1 MDENVLENFMRQSH
15 LINDLCEPL
24 LLKYGVNFFRYME
37 IHESGD
43 FIGLINNLKYYEY
56 AASQMQKNDL
66 FLSAPLWSIKQYPQS
81 GTYLSYLRA
90 SNGPEILQEVARK
103 FVIGN
108 LLTIVNKEVT
118 KEGILIKIFV
128 YGTDINN
135 ININQRY
142 LRDLK
147 LFQEFS
153 QYFNK
158 RMLRL
163 LSTMDR
169 ASPSGLLT
177 TDIKEAVYH
186 FDWDKETLET
196 INVKDKIIKI
206 KQDIR
211 TLNLTKR
218 EQQIIAEY
226 MKGLNHRETADK
238 LFIAKK
244 TVERHF
250 ENIRTKLNCSSKDEI
265 VSTLMDKGY
274 FYIEDS
280 KHIT

>member
-15 LINDLCEPL
+15 LLNDLCEPL
-24 LLKYGVNFFRYME
+24 FLKYGVNFFRYME

-43 FIGLINNLKYYEY
+43 FIGLINNLKYYEFV
-56 AASQMQKNDL
+56 ASQMQKNDL

-81 GTYLSYLRA
+81 GTYLSYLRDT
-90 SNGPEILQEVARK
+90 NGPEILQKVARK
-103 FVIGN
+103 FGIGN
-108 LLTIVNKEVT
+108 FFTIVNKEVT

-135 ININQRY
+135 ININQYY

-153 QYFNK
+153 HYFNK

-169 ASPSGLLT
+169 ASPSRHLT
-177 TDIKEAVYH
+177 AAINQAVYN
-186 FDWDKETLET
+186 FDWEKDTLET
-196 INVKDKIIKI
+196 INVQDKIIKI

-211 TLNLTKR
+211 ILNLTKR

-226 MKGLNHRETADK
+226 MQGLNHRETADK
-238 LFIAKK
+238 LFISKK

-250 ENIRTKLNCSSKDEI
+250 ENIRAKLNCSTKDEI
-265 VSTLMDKGY
+265 VSKLMDKGY
-274 FYIEDS
+274 FYIEEP
-280 KHIT
+280 